1 MPMPIQDERSFEE
14 IRQGLAFKLPDQIK
28 VSELKQ
34 LTGGLS
40 QQLRLVAEA
49 MPPKV
54 QTDEEVR
61 ELYIAVL
68 ISEQEIGFRVADIDA
83 IIDMQSI
90 TPVPGLPSYV
100 LGICNVRGEM
110 TSVVNLKK
118 ILGFQNKPLQNPSR
132 RQNSSEKIV
141 ILRGALYSTG
151 IVVDT
156 VLDVIRVSDTDVVK
170 VSTEDGELS
179 RLSFCTRGIYSRPG
193 ENDRANDVIL
203 LDTEKLLTVKEL
215 VQFQ

>member
-1 MPMPIQDERSFEE
+1 
-14 IRQGLAFKLPDQIK
+14 LAFKLPDQIS

-34 LTGGLS
+34 FSGALS
-40 QQLRLVAEA
+40 QHLKLV
-49 MPPKV
+49 
-54 QTDEEVR
+54 EEVSQPQVQESAQEEIR

-68 ISEQEIGFRVADIDA
+68 ISEREIGFRVADIDG
-83 IIDMQSI
+83 IIDMQNIS
-90 TPVPGLPSYV
+90 PVPGLPSYV

-118 ILGFQNKPLQNPSR
+118 ILGFQSTPLQNPSR

-141 ILRGALYSTG
+141 ILKGGLYSTG

-156 VLDVIRVSDTDVVK
+156 VLDVVRVADADVIK
-170 VSTEDGELS
+170 VSSADGDLS
-179 RLSFCTRGIYSRPG
+179 RLAFCIRGVFSRPG
-193 ENDRANDVIL
+193 EHDRANDVIL
-203 LDTEKLLTVKEL
+203 LDTEKLLGIKEL

>member
-1 MPMPIQDERSFEE
+1 MATQEEHNFEE
-14 IRQGLAFKLPDQIK
+14 VKQGLAFKHPDQIK
-28 VSELKQ
+28 LSELKQ
-34 LTGGLS
+34 LPAGLS
-40 QQLRLVAEA
+40 QQLKLVEEAVQVKIYAEE
-49 MPPKV
+49 K
-54 QTDEEVR
+54 TR

-68 ISEQEIGFRVADIDA
+68 ISEREIGFRVADIDG
-83 IIDMQSI
+83 IIDMRSI

-141 ILRGALYSTG
+141 ILRGSLYSAG
-151 IVVDT
+151 IIVDA
-156 VLDVIRVSDTDVVK
+156 VLDVVRVADADVVK
-170 VSTEDGELS
+170 VSSEDGELN
-179 RLSFCTRGIYSRPG
+179 RLSFCTRGVYSRPG
-193 ENDRANDVIL
+193 EQDRANDVIL
-203 LDTEKLLTVKEL
+203 LDTEKLLSIREL

>member
-1 MPMPIQDERSFEE
+1 MQQERNFDE
-14 IRQGLAFKLPDQIK
+14 IKKDIVFKLPGQIS
-28 VSELKQ
+28 VSDLKQ
-34 LTGGLS
+34 FSGIVS
-40 QQLRLVAEA
+40 QQLKLVEEITQ
-49 MPPKV
+49 PQV
-54 QTDEEVR
+54 QESAQEEIR

-68 ISEQEIGFRVADIDA
+68 ISEREIGFRVADIDG

-90 TPVPGLPSYV
+90 SPVPGLPSYM

-118 ILGFQNKPLQNPSR
+118 ILGFQNVPQQNPSR

-141 ILRGALYSTG
+141 ILKGPLYSTG

-156 VLDVIRVSDTDVVK
+156 VLDVVRVAEKDVVK
-170 VSTEDGELS
+170 VSNADGELS
-179 RLSFCTRGIYSRPG
+179 RLAFCTKGVFSRPG
-193 ENDRANDVIL
+193 EHDRANDVML
-203 LDTEKLLTVKEL
+203 LDTAKLLGMKEL